1 VREVA
6 AQLAP
11 ELQDTYMQLAASIY
25 RNHPFFEP
33 SEQSAILR
41 RVLPSFNLTV
51 PAN

>member
-11 ELQDTYMQLAASIY
+11 ELQDTYMQVAASVY

-41 RVLPSFNLTV
+41 RVLPSLTI
-51 PAN
+51 